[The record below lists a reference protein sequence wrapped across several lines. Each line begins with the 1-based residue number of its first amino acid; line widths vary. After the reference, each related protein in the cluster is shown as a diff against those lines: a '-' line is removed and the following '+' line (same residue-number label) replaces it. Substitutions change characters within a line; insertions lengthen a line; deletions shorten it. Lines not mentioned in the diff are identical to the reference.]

1 MNSYYLIDYENMPK
15 DVLKECSDLGED
27 DCVVLFYTKN
37 RPAVALSEVK
47 NLRTYEVPT
56 GSQSADMNIDF
67 YAGYLAGKNNG
78 KCKIVIVSK
87 DTGYDKVITTW
98 REKEKLDIS
107 RSEHVKVKTESKK
120 EKTKTIKTDTEKSKS
135 EKAETEKSKADKAKK
150 ILFNQEVMQAISK
163 EGYESPVPNDVAK
176 ACSKHFGSK
185 SLLKDVKEELKSMYE
200 NFLEVYKVVE
210 PVLSKHVEKSGKA
223 ETEKKVRTQTK
234 KADDSKKSDSTKTK
248 TVESKKL
255 PEKTEINNKI
265 QQVLSKNN
273 LENDDII
280 FVTKTAV
287 KNITKENGKQ
297 MTCNALVKKYG
308 QERGVEIYNYI
319 KKLI

>member
-15 DVLKECSDLGED
+15 DVLKECSDLGEN

-87 DTGYDKVITTW
+87 DTGYDKVIGTW

-107 RSEHVKVKTESKK
+107 RSEHIKVKTESKK
-120 EKTKTIKTDTEKSKS
+120 EKTRTEKTKTEKADTEKSKPDN
-135 EKAETEKSKADKAKK
+135 KKK
-150 ILFNQEVMQAISK
+150 ILFNQEVMQAVSK
-163 EGYESPVPNDVAK
+163 EGYESPVPNAVAQ
-176 ACSKHFGSK
+176 ACSKHFGSE
-185 SLLKDVKEELKSMYE
+185 SLLKDVRDELKTMYE
-200 NFLEVYKVVE
+200 NYLDVYKVVE
-210 PVLSKHVEKSGKA
+210 PVLSKHVEKPKKA
-223 ETEKKVRTQTK
+223 EPEKKSKAQTK
-234 KADDSKKSDSTKTK
+234 KSDNTKKSDSTKAK
-248 TVESKKL
+248 TDGVKKL
-255 PEKTEINNKI
+255 PEKTEINNRI
-265 QQVLSKNN
+265 QQALSKND

-287 KNITKENGKQ
+287 KNIAKDNGKQ

-308 QERGVEIYNYI
+308 QERGVEIYNFI

>member
-120 EKTKTIKTDTEKSKS
+120 EKTKTVKKDTEKSKPDN
-135 EKAETEKSKADKAKK
+135 KKK
-150 ILFNQEVMQAISK
+150 ILFNQEVMQAVSK
-163 EGYESPVPNDVAK
+163 EGYESPVPNAVAQ
-176 ACSKHFGSK
+176 ACSKHFGSE
-185 SLLKDVKEELKSMYE
+185 SLLKDVKDELKSMYE
-200 NFLEVYKVVE
+200 NYLEVYKVVE
-210 PVLSKHVEKSGKA
+210 PVLSKHIEKPKKTES
-223 ETEKKVRTQTK
+223 EKKSKSQTK